1 MNIGSLDWFDWCR
14 AANYQLAHSPV
25 LPVLISVYG
34 LMMET
39 SEVKLCLLSDQLKL
53 QWHQEASVM

>member
-14 AANYQLAHSPV
+14 GANYQLAHSPV

-34 LMMET
+34 LMMGN

-53 QWHQEASVM
+53 QSEW

>member
-14 AANYQLAHSPV
+14 GTNYQLAHSPV

-34 LMMET
+34 LMMEN
-39 SEVKLCLLSDQLKL
+39 SEVKLCLLSDQFKL
-53 QWHQEASVM
+53 QSEW